1 MVDLRLLR
9 VPSFAAGFWGGSLIR
24 VGYGTLPFLLPL
36 MLQLGLGYSP
46 VHSGMVLL
54 IGGVA
59 AMLAKTQTPAMLG
72 RWGFRRSLLGN
83 GWLCAAGLATCAAY
97 VLPGWNLV
105 AIAATIAVS
114 GFFRAIQFNA
124 LSAIAYA
131 DLSAEKVASAT
142 TLNTMAWQ
150 LAVMLGIA
158 LSTVV
163 VEASAA
169 WQGRALPAANDYA
182 AAFIMLAVVCLVAM
196 PCYRALPEDAG
207 SELSGHSAR
216 TT

>member
-1 MVDLRLLR
+1 
-9 VPSFAAGFWGGSLIR
+9 
-24 VGYGTLPFLLPL
+24 
-36 MLQLGLGYSP
+36 
-46 VHSGMVLL
+46 
-54 IGGVA
+54 
-59 AMLAKTQTPAMLG
+59 MLAKTQTPAMIG

-83 GWLCAAGLATCAAY
+83 GWECAAGLATCAAY
-97 VLPGWNLV
+97 ALPGWNLT
-105 AIAATIAVS
+105 AIAATIAVT
-114 GFFRAIQFNA
+114 GVFRAIQFHA

-131 DLSAEKVASAT
+131 DLPPEKVASAT

-158 LSTVV
+158 LSTLV

-169 WQGRALPAANDYA
+169 WQGRGVPAANDYA
-182 AAFIMLAVVCLVAM
+182 AAFLMLAVVCLAAM